1 MKNMKKI
8 FWGLL
13 TFCLLFSAC
22 SKEEED
28 VVDTT
33 PVPLN
38 LDIEFPIKNA
48 VNEAYPETEWKTGA
62 QLVALR
68 TDKLHIDK
76 VVMSWVSG
84 NTFKG
89 MVPSNETNEDSDFAF
104 LYPADVFVPN
114 TNDTLSQV
122 LPLSV
127 QDGTPHGISQIDYMW
142 GKGNVTDNGG
152 SFSLATEMTS
162 LVGVCKFQ
170 FVSDGGSAIEN
181 ICQIIVTAPSGELYQ
196 SVKIDVVDGEFEDF
210 TKGSIKVSNETGM
223 GNEVYV
229 AFFPFESSLHFT
241 INTADGKVYEA
252 ETSDALCVEQ
262 GNYYIVEPIV
272 CSALPYAQIG
282 DYYYNDATWST
293 GLNIN
298 KTCVG
303 IVYALENE
311 SGKIDNSIVSSSHG
325 RVVALE
331 DCKRRLGW
339 SSLADDVEGIKGLDV
354 LCDTLSYGCL
364 PYFEGSANSFFEDEA
379 VHQLK
384 HISIDETTGQ
394 IVNWCTSGA
403 LADFDGEYN
412 TSFINTSLVI
422 RPAGT
427 YSSQYNRGMSGWYL
441 PSVGELALLY
451 TLHNSGVISSDKQKN
466 FKDFEHFGY
475 WSSSECGENEAWYV
489 NFYSGIVTGNSKM
502 STYNV
507 RTVIRF

>member
-1 MKNMKKI
+1 MKNIKLI
-8 FWGLL
+8 LGGVFALCLIL
-13 TFCLLFSAC
+13 TAC
-22 SKEEED
+22 SKEEEV

-33 PVPLN
+33 PVPFNLN
-38 LDIEFPIKNA
+38 VEYPVKNA
-48 VNEAYPETEWKTGA
+48 ENVAYPETEWKTGA

-76 VVMSWVSG
+76 VIMSWVSG

-114 TNDTLSQV
+114 TNDTLTQV
-122 LPLSV
+122 LPLSA
-127 QDGTPHGISQIDYMW
+127 QDGTLSGISQIDYMW

-152 SFSLATEMTS
+152 SFSLTTEMTS

-170 FVSDGGSAIEN
+170 FVSDGGNSIEN

-196 SVKIDVVDGEFEDF
+196 SAKVDVLDGKFEDL
-210 TKGSIKVSNETGM
+210 TKGSIKVFNEAGM

-272 CSALPYAQIG
+272 CSALPNAQIG

-331 DCKRRLGW
+331 DCKKRTTW
-339 SSLADDVEGIKGLDV
+339 ASSADDVEGIKGHDT
-354 LCDTLSYGCL
+354 LCDTLTYGSL
-364 PYFEGSANSFFEDEA
+364 PYFEGTANSFFEDDA
-379 VHQLK
+379 VYQLK
-384 HISIDETTGQ
+384 HISINETTGQ
-394 IVNWCTSGA
+394 IINWCTSGA
-403 LADFDGEYN
+403 LTDFDGEYN
-412 TSFINTSLVI
+412 TSFIRSGQLEK
-422 RPAGT
+422 PAGT
-427 YSSQYNRGMSGWYL
+427 YSSKDSKGMSGWYL

-451 TLHNSGVISSDKQKN
+451 TLQNSGVINSDKQN

-475 WSSSECGENEAWYV
+475 WSSSECGENETWYV
-489 NFYSGIVTGNSKM
+489 NFYSGIVTGNSKI
-502 STYNV
+502 SSYNV
-507 RTVIRF
+507 RSVIRF